1 MTRQLAGG
9 VRDGRLVCARIHHNA
24 FRIADPAEN
33 RVKTLRVTYR
43 ADGVEKV
50 AAAQEGGALE
60 LPCVDNLLLDLP
72 GEPVGERPVAGAWHV
87 AFPNGFKPN
96 ALARGAEER
105 VVFDALVDW
114 TKRPE
119 EGIRH
124 FSGTAAY
131 ARTIDLAGLAVPAGG
146 KVILDLGE
154 VRDFA
159 EVTVNGQT
167 FPVLWKPPFRVDVTE
182 AARRGQPL
190 NVAVRVTNLWPNRLI
205 GDDFKAEDCDFAQGT
220 LMERHLNSWPAWVLE
235 GRESPSGKWTF
246 ATWKH
251 WTKDEPLL
259 PSGLLGPVVLR
270 AVK

>member
-1 MTRQLAGG
+1 M
-9 VRDGRLVCARIHHNA
+9 
-24 FRIADPAEN
+24 
-33 RVKTLRVTYR
+33 
-43 ADGVEKV
+43 
-50 AAAQEGGALE
+50 
-60 LPCVDNLLLDLP
+60 
-72 GEPVGERPVAGAWHV
+72 
-87 AFPNGFKPN
+87 
-96 ALARGAEER
+96 
-105 VVFDALVDW
+105 
-114 TKRPE
+114 
-119 EGIRH
+119 
-124 FSGTAAY
+124 
-131 ARTIDLAGLAVPAGG
+131 
-146 KVILDLGE
+146 ILDLGE

-205 GDDFKAEDCDFAQGT
+205 GDDFKAEDCEFAQGT